1 MALVRGKKGHC
12 EYFALL
18 NTMERIE
25 HLEFQLNLGNKN
37 ELKYIES
44 EYRAILEI
52 IANKSLNEDS
62 KIEFIKMFRMIAE
75 TRDIHHGKGL
85 RTLSFMMIQN
95 WYDCYRFGAKEILS
109 SFVYTNN
116 HEKPYGSWK
125 DMKYFCD
132 YCVKN
137 GWDENHEIIVYVVE
151 MMNEQLKRD
160 WENMNTRLS
169 MVSKWI
175 PREKSRMGWLYKKLV
190 ENYFPEYFSN
200 TKAESKDKAWKKA
213 AMEYRKI
220 IAFLNR
226 TLDTVQIKQCD
237 NQWSKI
243 DFSKVSKA
251 TLLLQ
256 KNAWFN
262 VKKNGEPRT
271 FTEDRIV
278 CSQHIREYIND
289 TDEKKKKR
297 NPNTV
302 DIGQIVRDAV
312 CLIQEK
318 EIGQIT
324 QELYE
329 DKKKLINYIWREN
342 NEKTTKNNGKKIRI
356 AMIDFSSSMNDES
369 LNTAIGL
376 ACRIALDSCKRILT
390 FSGYPTL
397 VNLEDC
403 ETFVD
408 CVEKITKEQCIRGI
422 NTNFYSAFAFITET
436 LRESHLTDHEI
447 KEVSLVILSDM
458 QMDIEFPFDKPV
470 YETMKEKCHALP
482 IPEVYFWN
490 LQTTKGGFACVKQME
505 RVNMVSGNNPKS
517 IATSEKYDKIASMIE
532 SFLE

>member
-1 MALVRGKKGHC
+1 
-12 EYFALL
+12 
-18 NTMERIE
+18 
-25 HLEFQLNLGNKN
+25 
-37 ELKYIES
+37 
-44 EYRAILEI
+44 
-52 IANKSLNEDS
+52 
-62 KIEFIKMFRMIAE
+62 MI
-75 TRDIHHGKGL
+75 
-85 RTLSFMMIQN
+85 
-95 WYDCYRFGAKEILS
+95 
-109 SFVYTNN
+109 NN
-116 HEKPYGSWK
+116 Q
-125 DMKYFCD
+125 
-132 YCVKN
+132 V
-137 GWDENHEIIVYVVE
+137 
-151 MMNEQLKRD
+151 KRD
-160 WENMNTRLS
+160 WEQLS
-169 MVSKWI
+169 ESKPVISLVSKWI
-175 PREKSRMGWLYKKLV
+175 PREKSKMAWLHKKLV
-190 ENYFPEYFSN
+190 ENYFPACFSTMTN
-200 TKAESKDKAWKKA
+200 ENKERTWKKA

-220 IAFLNR
+220 VSRLNR

-482 IPEVYFWN
+482 IPEIYFWN
-490 LQTTKGGFACVKQME
+490 LQTTKGGFPCVKQME

-517 IATSEKYDKIASMIE
+517 ITTSEKYDKVAYMIE